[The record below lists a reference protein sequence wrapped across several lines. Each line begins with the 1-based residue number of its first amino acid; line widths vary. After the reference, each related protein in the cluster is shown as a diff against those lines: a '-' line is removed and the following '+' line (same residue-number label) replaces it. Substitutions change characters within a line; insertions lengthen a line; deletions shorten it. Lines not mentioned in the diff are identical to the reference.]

1 MSETQTQA
9 AGVIHDLGYRRYDG
23 PRMGRAQIV
32 RALTW
37 HSFRSAFGIGRGVKA
52 KIIPILAIIA
62 ICLPAFVNAFAV
74 ARGNPRLF
82 GYDVYVPQLRVI
94 VVTIFIAAQA
104 PELVSRDLRSHVL
117 PLYFSRPLRRLD
129 YPLAKY
135 IALTAAC
142 LLLVEVPLLILYL
155 GTIASAKS
163 SHGVWA
169 ETRALIPG
177 LGVGLMWAVLLAAVG
192 LALASL
198 TGRRA
203 YATGIVAIACFL
215 TWTLSLLLIE
225 VPLLI
230 LYVGTIASA
239 KNSHGVWSETRALIP
254 GLGVGLM
261 WAVLMAAVGLVLAS
275 LTGRRA
281 YATGIVAIAC
291 FLTWTVS
298 ETLIQIE
305 GGITSTST
313 GARIGGLFSPFN
325 ILDGVRIWLG
335 GTSQGEDANPGHFG
349 PLYGVVAVLLL
360 AACLGG
366 LAARYRKVSQS

>member
-1 MSETQTQA
+1 MSETQSA

-23 PRMGRAQIV
+23 PRLGHAQIV
-32 RALTW
+32 RALIW

-52 KIIPILAIIA
+52 KIIPILACIA
-62 ICLPAFVNAFAV
+62 MLLPAFVNAFAV
-74 ARGNPRLF
+74 SRGNSRLF
-82 GYDVYVPQLRVI
+82 GYDVYTPQLRVI
-94 VVTIFIAAQA
+94 VITIFIAAQA

-117 PLYFSRPLRRLD
+117 PLYFSRPIRRGD

-135 IALTAAC
+135 IALT
-142 LLLVEVPLLILYL
+142 
-155 GTIASAKS
+155 
-163 SHGVWA
+163 
-169 ETRALIPG
+169 
-177 LGVGLMWAVLLAAVG
+177 
-192 LALASL
+192 LAL
-198 TGRRA
+198 
-203 YATGIVAIACFL
+203 
-215 TWTLSLLLIE
+215 LLLIE
-225 VPLLI
+225 VPLLV

-239 KNSHGVWSETRALIP
+239 KNGHAVWNETKALIP

-281 YATGIVAIAC
+281 YATGIVAISC

-298 ETLIQIE
+298 EVLIQAE

-325 ILDGVRIWLG
+325 ILDGIRIWLG
-335 GTSQGEDANPGHFG
+335 GTSPGEDANPGHFG
-349 PLYGVVAVLLL
+349 PLYGVVGVLLL

-366 LAARYRKVSQS
+366 LAARYRKVSRA

>member
-1 MSETQTQA
+1 MSESAQGAQA
-9 AGVIHDLGYRRYDG
+9 VGVIHDLGYRRYDG
-23 PRMGRAQIV
+23 PRLGRAQIV
-32 RALTW
+32 KALTW

-52 KIIPILAIIA
+52 KVVPILAIIA

-104 PELVSRDLRSHVL
+104 PELVSRDLRSNVL
-117 PLYFSRPLRRLD
+117 PLYFSRPIRRGD

-135 IALTAAC
+135 IALTAA
-142 LLLVEVPLLILYL
+142 L
-155 GTIASAKS
+155 
-163 SHGVWA
+163 
-169 ETRALIPG
+169 
-177 LGVGLMWAVLLAAVG
+177 
-192 LALASL
+192 
-198 TGRRA
+198 
-203 YATGIVAIACFL
+203 
-215 TWTLSLLLIE
+215 LLLIE

-230 LYVGTIASA
+230 TYVGTIASA
-239 KNSHGVWSETRALIP
+239 GSAGTDVLTETRALIP

-281 YATGIVAIAC
+281 YATGIVAISC

-298 ETLIQIE
+298 ELLIQAE
-305 GGITSTST
+305 GGMTSRST
-313 GARIGGLFSPFN
+313 GARIAGLFSPFN
-325 ILDGVRIWLG
+325 IMDGVRIWLG
-335 GTSQGEDANPGHFG
+335 GTSPGEDANPGHFG
-349 PLYGVVAVLLL
+349 PLYGVLAVLLL

-366 LAARYRKVSQS
+366 LAARYRKVSRS